1 MTTAASENPANR
13 VKPYLMS
20 SPPWVVS
27 SPHER
32 LQARC
37 HRASTPAIPNT
48 TTTRARLAAG
58 KEIASDD
65 DTLDLV
71 GALVDLRDLG
81 VAYEALHRV
90 LARVAVAAGDLHGVG
105 GRAHGGVG
113 GEALGHGR
121 LQRGAGD
128 AVIDQRG
135 GVMHHEPRAVH
146 LHRHVGQHE
155 LHALEVGDG
164 AVELPPLLGV
174 LDGGA

>member
-81 VAYEALHRV
+81 VAHEALHRV
-90 LARVAVAAGDLHGVG
+90 LARVPVAAEDLHGVG
-105 GRAHGGVG
+105 SHADGS
-113 GEALGHGR
+113 
-121 LQRGAGD
+121 GAGVAMGPRRRQPGSGD
-128 AVIDQRG
+128 AGID
-135 GVMHHEPRAVH
+135 
-146 LHRHVGQHE
+146 
-155 LHALEVGDG
+155 
-164 AVELPPLLGV
+164 
-174 LDGGA
+174 

>member
-20 SPPWVVS
+20 FPPWVVS

-58 KEIASDD
+58 EEIASDD

-81 VAYEALHRV
+81 VAHEALHRV
-90 LARVAVAAGDLHGVG
+90 LARVAVAAEDLHGVG
-105 GRAHGGVG
+105 G
-113 GEALGHGR
+113 
-121 LQRGAGD
+121 
-128 AVIDQRG
+128 
-135 GVMHHEPRAVH
+135 PRAVERAERH
-146 LHRHVGQHE
+146 AESLALLAQPVFHRDLAVAQ
-155 LHALEVGDG
+155 VDGDRR
-164 AVELPPLLGV
+164 
-174 LDGGA
+174 